1 MLLSAAFRAKA
12 RAALQNHWQTALLIA
27 LIVNLPSLLVQGIAA
42 FTNNDLNGR
51 LSELAYRASLSAEAM
66 NAFQDSVGELLSD
79 SGIWTVAALG
89 FLAWLVTPA
98 LSLGMNHWT
107 LERLRGVDLPVSSV
121 FSRLRIFLKGI
132 GLRLFVSLKV
142 LIWTL
147 PGVAL
152 SLLSLIPLF
161 RADPAVSESLISAV
175 SMSMNGMYAGM
186 ILALVLGIMGFLYY
200 AVADFI
206 LADEPEERIL
216 SAARRSK
223 DMMKGRRG
231 ALMSLLLSF
240 VLWHLLIVLVSSFI
254 AGITGTVIA
263 LMLQM
268 LGSLF
273 LNAYKLAA
281 QGAFFEALR
290 QAPVQEITFSS
301 PGGLSE

>member
-66 NAFQDSVGELLSD
+66 SAFQDSVRELLSD

-107 LERLRGVDLPVSSV
+107 LERLRGVDLPVSAV

-186 ILALVLGIMGFLYY
+186 ILALVLGIMCFLYY

-231 ALMSLLLSF
+231 ALMSLLLSAEKS
-240 VLWHLLIVLVSSFI
+240 VLESVL

-273 LNAYKLAA
+273 LSAYMLAA